1 MPSFAWEGKNRQ
13 GEERKGVMEAESVA
27 DVQAKLRSQQINPS
41 KVRRRL
47 GDIKIS
53 ISFGTGVSEKNL
65 VVFSRQLATMVDA
78 GLPLVQALDLLGS
91 QEQNQAF
98 AKVIASV
105 RQGVEGGLTFADSLA
120 KHPKVFDELF
130 VNLVAAG
137 EVGGILDTIL
147 NRLAVYIEK
156 AAKLRSKIKG
166 AMAYPIG
173 VVGVAIGVTSILL
186 WKVIPVFAGLF
197 KNFGN
202 KKLPE
207 LTLQVIRI
215 SDIFSSYIHFVFGG
229 IVAIVFGIS
238 YTYRQEKG
246 RLAIDRFLLKIPVI
260 KSVLMKMSIARF
272 TRTMG
277 TLVSSGVPIL
287 DALNIAGRT
296 AGNKVYEKAIFYVR
310 ERIAEGK
317 SIAQPLG
324 EVKVFPNMVVQ
335 MIAVGESTGAMDT
348 MLSKIADFYEE
359 EVDVAV
365 DAMTSLI
372 EPVMMVLLGGLVG
385 FLMIAMYMPIFEMAG
400 ATSGGDQPPPPQQ

>member
-1 MPSFAWEGKNRQ
+1 M
-13 GEERKGVMEAESVA
+13 
-27 DVQAKLRSQQINPS
+27 
-41 KVRRRL
+41 
-47 GDIKIS
+47 
-53 ISFGTGVSEKNL
+53 
-65 VVFSRQLATMVDA
+65 
-78 GLPLVQALDLLGS
+78 
-91 QEQNQAF
+91 
-98 AKVIASV
+98 
-105 RQGVEGGLTFADSLA
+105 
-120 KHPKVFDELF
+120 
-130 VNLVAAG
+130 
-137 EVGGILDTIL
+137 
-147 NRLAVYIEK
+147 
-156 AAKLRSKIKG
+156 
-166 AMAYPIG
+166 
-173 VVGVAIGVTSILL
+173 
-186 WKVIPVFAGLF
+186 
-197 KNFGN
+197 
-202 KKLPE
+202 
-207 LTLQVIRI
+207 
-215 SDIFSSYIHFVFGG
+215 
-229 IVAIVFGIS
+229 
-238 YTYRQEKG
+238 
-246 RLAIDRFLLKIPVI
+246 I